1 MSIQRVVFV
10 GSKALGAS
18 VLDAIYSISPRFLVG
33 AITFDDTSD
42 VRCALD
48 QFREFER
55 RTGKPLKVLQK
66 GSELSSAICEY
77 QPELCIVVGWYWVL
91 KPELLKTVQHG
102 WLGIHASLLP
112 KHRGGAPLVWAILN
126 GETKTGL
133 SLFYF
138 DEGMDTGDIVAQKE
152 VSIEFEDTIANVL
165 AKIENQSLDIIRE
178 NYPLLLAGNAPRLTQ
193 DHSQATYVALRQPSD
208 GRIDWSQ
215 PAPVIY
221 NFIRAQTHPYPGA
234 FCFLNEKTIRVW
246 SAKLFAYPY
255 YGTPGQVVLIEK
267 DHVVVTCGAGTGL
280 CLHQV
285 NLEGFEEQSASQVL
299 KFGQRLT

>member
-18 VLDAIYSISPRFLVG
+18 VLDAIYSISPQSLVG
-33 AITFDDTSD
+33 VITVDDTSD
-42 VRCALD
+42 IRCALD

-55 RTGKPLKVLQK
+55 RTGKPLRVLQK
-66 GSELSSAICEY
+66 SSELMTAIVEY
-77 QPELCIVVGWYWVL
+77 KPELCIVVGWYWVL
-91 KPELLKTVQHG
+91 KPELLKIVPYG

-112 KHRGGAPLVWAILN
+112 KYRGGAPLVWAVLN

-152 VSIEFEDTIANVL
+152 VRIEFEDTIEDILV
-165 AKIENQSLDIIRE
+165 KVENRSREIVGE
-178 NYPLLLAGNAPRLTQ
+178 NYPLLLTGNAPRLTQ
-193 DHSQATYVALRQPSD
+193 DHSQSTYAALRQPSD
-208 GRIDWSQ
+208 GRIDWDQ
-215 PAPVIY
+215 PAPIIY

-234 FCFLNEKTIRVW
+234 FCFLNEKILRVW
-246 SAKLFAYPY
+246 SAKPFAYPY
-255 YGTPGQVVLIEK
+255 YGPHGQVVMVEK
-267 DHVVVTCGAGTGL
+267 NHVVVACGVGTGL
-280 CLHQV
+280 CLHTV
-285 NLEGFEEQSASQVL
+285 NFEGFDQQRASQVL

>member
-1 MSIQRVVFV
+1 MSPQRVVFV

-18 VLDAIYSISPRFLVG
+18 VLDAIYSISPQSLVG
-33 AITFDDTSD
+33 VVTVDDASD
-42 VRCALD
+42 NRCALD
-48 QFREFER
+48 RFREFER
-55 RTGKPLKVLQK
+55 RTGKPLRVLQK
-66 GSELSSAICEY
+66 SSELMSAIVEY

-91 KPELLKTVQHG
+91 KSELLKTVPYG

-112 KHRGGAPLVWAILN
+112 KLRGGAPLVWAILN

-152 VSIEFEDTIANVL
+152 IGIEFDDTIADVL
-165 AKIENQSLDIIRE
+165 SKIERQSIEVVRE
-178 NYPLLLAGNAPRLTQ
+178 NYPLLLAGNAPRLNQ

-215 PAPVIY
+215 PAPAIY

-246 SAKLFAYPY
+246 SAKPFDYPY
-255 YGTPGQVVLIEK
+255 YGTHGQVVLVEK
-267 DHVVVTCGAGTGL
+267 DHIVVTCGEGTGL
-280 CLHQV
+280 CLHKI
-285 NLEGFEEQSASQVL
+285 NEEGLDEQNAPQVL
-299 KFGQRLT
+299 KLGQRLT